1 MASGVTIIRSVGL
14 LTAAVL
20 AWSACTTQVSA
31 QTYYFGLRG
40 GYVQPHDQGL
50 EFFGG
55 PAEEVAFSAA
65 PMAGAAFGF
74 ASHDGWRLEGEL
86 SWLRSDIDTIG
97 GLAAGGEAEV
107 WAAMANLYYGIDTG
121 SAVTPYLGGGVG
133 AARVSL
139 TDGVAAGG
147 TVDDADT
154 ALAWQA
160 AVGVDYP
167 LSETMTLSF
176 EYRYFVAD
184 GLGFD
189 VVGGG
194 RADMDFRGSSAV
206 AGLRFGF

>member
-1 MASGVTIIRSVGL
+1 MGRGVTIVRRVGL
-14 LTAAVL
+14 LAIAVL
-20 AWSACTTQVSA
+20 AWSVCATQVSA
-31 QTYYFGLRG
+31 QTYYVGLRG
-40 GYVQPHDQGL
+40 GYVQPHDRDL
-50 EFFGG
+50 EIFGA
-55 PAEEVAFSAA
+55 PAEDVGFAAA

-86 SWLRSDIDTIG
+86 SWLRSNIDTIG
-97 GLAAGGEAEV
+97 GVAAGGDAEI

-139 TDGVAAGG
+139 TDVVAAGG

-154 ALAWQA
+154 VLAWQV
-160 AVGVDYP
+160 AVGVDFP
-167 LSETMTLSF
+167 LSDTMALSL

-184 GLGFD
+184 GMRFD

-194 RADMDFRGSSAV
+194 RAAMDFRGSSAV